1 MDMREGIKI
10 EKAYLNI
17 SVYDAFIM
25 RMDFIFS
32 EFDNIYIAFSGGKD
46 SGTML
51 QLVFKYM
58 QEHGINKRIGIFH
71 QDFEAQYQKTTEFV
85 GRIFARYEDISYLY
99 WSCMP
104 MAVRTALSSYEMYWY
119 TWDPDKKDLWVREM
133 PDKPYVYNIDNNNF
147 GFYTDKMPEEKF
159 YKQFGQYYHKK
170 HNGVRTCC
178 LVGICANESL
188 HRYSSIVNKKNG
200 YKGQHWFTR
209 QFKDVYTAAPV
220 YDWKVED
227 IWTAVEKFNFDYNH
241 LYDLYYMAGVPLDK
255 MRVASPFHDW
265 AKEALQ
271 LYKII
276 EPVTW
281 EHLLKRVDGVN
292 FASIYAKTT
301 AMAYRDIQLPDGLT
315 WKQYAL
321 FLLSTLPGHVR
332 EQYTKNLDTAETDK
346 SPAWKIT
353 CCHILKN
360 DPDGIHSSCS
370 YRDAIKKK
378 QRSDEI
384 KARYSAFIGGK
395 P

>member
-17 SVYDAFIM
+17 SVYDAFVM

-46 SGTML
+46 SGIML
-51 QLVFKYM
+51 QMVFKYM
-58 QEHGINKRIGIFH
+58 QEHGINKKIGIFH

-104 MAVRTALSSYEMYWY
+104 MAVRTALSSHEMYWH
-119 TWDPDKKDLWVREM
+119 TWDPGKKDLWVREM
-133 PDKPYVYNIDNNNF
+133 PDKPYVYNIDNNDL
-147 GFYTDKMPEEKF
+147 GFYIDKMPEEKF
-159 YKQFGQYYHKK
+159 YKQFSLYYHKK
-170 HNGVRTCC
+170 HNGVKTCC
-178 LVGICANESL
+178 LVGICADESL
-188 HRYSSIVNKKNG
+188 HRYSSIVNKKNA
-200 YKGQHWFTR
+200 YKGQRWLTR
-209 QFKDVYTAAPV
+209 QFNNVYAAAPI

-227 IWTAVEKFNFDYNH
+227 IWTAVGKFNFDYNK
-241 LYDLYYMAGVPLDK
+241 LYDLYYMAGVPLNK

-265 AKEALQ
+265 AKESLH

-346 SPAWKIT
+346 SPVWKII
-353 CCHILKN
+353 CRRILKN
-360 DPDGIHSSCS
+360 DPDGTHSSC
-370 YRDAIKKK
+370 RDATKKK

-384 KARYSAFIGGK
+384 KAKYSAFIGGK

>member
-1 MDMREGIKI
+1 MREGIKI

-17 SVYDAFIM
+17 SVYDAFKM

-58 QEHGINKRIGIFH
+58 EERGINKKIGIFH
-71 QDFEAQYQKTTEFV
+71 QDFEAQYRKTTEFV
-85 GRIFARYEDISYLY
+85 ERIFSRYENISWPY

-104 MAVRTALSSYEMYWY
+104 MAVRTALSSHEMYWY
-119 TWDPDKKDLWVREM
+119 TWDPDKKDLWVRKM
-133 PDKPYVYNIDNNNF
+133 PDKPYVYNINNNDF

-170 HNGVRTCC
+170 HNGGRTCC
-178 LVGICANESL
+178 LVGICTDESL

-200 YKGQHWFTR
+200 YKGQCWLTR
-209 QFKDVYTAAPV
+209 QFKDVYTAAPI

-227 IWTAVEKFNFDYNH
+227 IWTATGKFNFDYNH

-265 AKEALQ
+265 AKESLQ
-271 LYKII
+271 LYKIL
-276 EPVTW
+276 EPGTW
-281 EHLLKRVDGVN
+281 ECLLNRVDGVN
-292 FASIYAKTT
+292 FAAIYAKTT

-321 FLLSTLPGHVR
+321 FLFNTLPGHIQK
-332 EQYTKNLDTAETDK
+332 QYSRNLDIARPDE
-346 SPAWKIT
+346 SPLWKII
-353 CCHILKN
+353 CRRIFKN
-360 DPDGIHSSCS
+360 DPDGTHSSCS
-370 YRDAIKKK
+370 YRDATKKK

-384 KARYSAFIGGK
+384 KAKYITFIGGK